1 MFTEL
6 NISPAKRARVYR
18 FDFTCLVSRITGQV
32 PYQDFTFPVSAFIG
46 SYRHATRA
54 RSVRILHGQSKET
67 MIFLKLAGFSLHDR
81 RA

>member
-32 PYQDFTFPVSAFIG
+32 VFERISL
-46 SYRHATRA
+46 
-54 RSVRILHGQSKET
+54 VR
-67 MIFLKLAGFSLHDR
+67 
-81 RA
+81 